1 MNVKTEI
8 AVRELPQA
16 DAASLDTR
24 QRRALVRLGLAANA
38 AYVAPT
44 LLALRTVAEREARA
58 RREAAAS

>member
-8 AVRELPQA
+8 AVREAPEA
-16 DAASLDTR
+16 DAASLDAR

-44 LLALRTVAEREARA
+44 LLALRTVAGHEARA
-58 RREAAAS
+58 RRDAAAS